1 MKTLSKSRRLPE
13 VLASSNKQNDKAPV
27 VSLDRVRVDF
37 DATTALS
44 IEALSFVR
52 NERVFVLGRSGS
64 GKTTLAR
71 LLKGRLQPTSGSVR
85 VLGLNPAAPG
95 PAGRRAIQRRIAMI
109 DQEFHLLPRLSVI
122 ANVLHGCLGRRPSWT
137 GLFGGYPSAEW
148 KKAEAILLEVEL
160 DGLGNRRVDTLSGGQ
175 RQRTAI
181 ARALMQEAE
190 LILADEPVS
199 NLDPELAEDALD
211 LLVRCTK
218 RREVTLLINLHQPR
232 LAKRFATRVIGLH
245 QGRVVFDGP
254 PDELSA
260 DSEEFIYLG
269 TPPANGSAN
278 PDRTPHD
285 HSTTPVA
292 Q

>member
-1 MKTLSKSRRLPE
+1 M
-13 VLASSNKQNDKAPV
+13 ASSSKQIDDAPV
-27 VSLDRVRVDF
+27 VSLDGVRVKF
-37 DATTALS
+37 DTTTALA
-44 IEALSFVR
+44 IEQLSFMR
-52 NERVFVLGRSGS
+52 NERIFVLGRSGS

-71 LLKGRLQPTSGSVR
+71 LLKGRLHPTSGTVR
-85 VLGLNPAAPG
+85 VLGLNPATPG
-95 PAGRRAIQRRIAMI
+95 SAGRRAIQRRIAMI

-122 ANVLHGCLGRRPSWT
+122 ANVLHGCLGRTPPWT
-137 GLFGGYPSAEW
+137 GLFGGYPSVEW
-148 KKAEAILLEVEL
+148 EKAEAILSEVEL
-160 DGLGNRRVDTLSGGQ
+160 GGLGDRRVDTLSGGQ

-211 LLVRCTK
+211 LLVRCTE
-218 RREVTLLINLHQPR
+218 RRDVTLLINLHQPR

-245 QGRVVFDGP
+245 QGHVVFDGP
-254 PDELSA
+254 PAELSS

-269 TPPANGSAN
+269 ASPSNGSPK
-278 PDRTPHD
+278 PD
-285 HSTTPVA
+285 TTPDDHPATPLA

>member
-1 MKTLSKSRRLPE
+1 M
-13 VLASSNKQNDKAPV
+13 ASSSKQIDDAPV
-27 VSLDRVRVDF
+27 VSLDGVRVDF
-37 DATTALS
+37 DETTALA
-44 IEALSFVR
+44 IDALSFVR

-85 VLGLNPAAPG
+85 VLGLNPATPG
-95 PAGRRAIQRRIAMI
+95 PAGRRKIQRRIAMI
-109 DQEFHLLPRLSVI
+109 DQEFHLLPRLSVV
-122 ANVLHGCLGRRPSWT
+122 ANVLHGCLGRTPAWT
-137 GLFGGYPSAEW
+137 GLFGGYPAAEW
-148 KKAEAILLEVEL
+148 EKAEAILAEVEL

-211 LLVRCTK
+211 LLVRCTE
-218 RREVTLLINLHQPR
+218 RREVTLMVNLHQPR

-269 TPPANGSAN
+269 AQPSNETSE

-285 HSTTPVA
+285 HPATPMA